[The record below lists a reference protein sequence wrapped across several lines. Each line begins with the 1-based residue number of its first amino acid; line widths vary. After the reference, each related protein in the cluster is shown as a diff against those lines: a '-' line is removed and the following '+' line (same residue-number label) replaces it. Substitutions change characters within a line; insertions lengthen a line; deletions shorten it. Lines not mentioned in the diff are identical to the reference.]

1 MVKNIF
7 EGKSFASFGEII
19 QGRLS
24 NKEDFLVTLPIDLW
38 SECSLEVNEY
48 KGPLLIYCDWAK
60 TKMLIGIVLKTF
72 GMNENLIIKVKIR
85 KNIPVGK
92 GFSSSTA
99 DLNAAIKA
107 LEAFLDK
114 KFSELEISEFFKQVE
129 PHDALMYRSCVGY
142 NHREGKL
149 LNNFN
154 YIPKFKIIVV
164 DFGGEVDTITYNKD
178 LFIPDNCCFYYDLLY
193 KKCADAFD
201 EKNDKEIALCA
212 TNSLEIFLKWNKDDK
227 RLKLLDIYKEYE
239 ALGVINTHSGT
250 CVGLIYSENEC
261 DEKINSIEKIL
272 TKEFGAAPIIVK
284 AMK

>member
-7 EGKSFASFGEII
+7 EGRSFASFGEII

-38 SECSLEVNEY
+38 SECSLEVHKYN
-48 KGPLLIYCDWAK
+48 GPLVIDCDWAK

-72 GMNENLIIKVKIR
+72 NMDKNLVINVKIR

-99 DLNAAIKA
+99 DLNAALKA
-107 LEAFLDK
+107 LEFFLDR
-114 KFSELEISEFFKQVE
+114 KFSEPEISEFFQQVE
-129 PHDALMYRSCVGY
+129 PHDALMYNSCVGY
-142 NHREGKL
+142 NHRKGKL

-154 YIPKFKIIVV
+154 YIPKFKIVVV
-164 DFGGEVDTITYNKD
+164 DFGGEVDTIIYNKN
-178 LFIPDNCCFYYDLLY
+178 LFIPDNCFFDYDLLY
-193 KKCADAFD
+193 KKCTSAFNK
-201 EKNDKEIALCA
+201 KNDEEIAQCA
-212 TNSLEIFLKWNKDDK
+212 TSSLEIFLKWNKDDK

-250 CVGLIYSENEC
+250 CVGLIYSEDEC
-261 DEKINSIEKIL
+261 DEKINSVGEVL
-272 TKEFGAAPIIVK
+272 TKELGAAPVIVK